1 MNKISPSNPG
11 ILSNNLEKGGM
22 DFLEAV
28 RKGGNDERAEGFPI
42 QNLQPLVKL
51 RLWTA
56 SFLHSTCQCSTSTS
70 YTTHCNVC
78 LTCSEFSLPV
88 QLVNCLAGKWSVA
101 LEASILEYC
110 WWVFCSIGWKAGKQ
124 GGRWING
131 WKQLCQG

>member
-56 SFLHSTCQCSTSTS
+56 SRPF
-70 YTTHCNVC
+70 YI
-78 LTCSEFSLPV
+78 
-88 QLVNCLAGKWSVA
+88 QLVNARPAQAIQPTAMCA
-101 LEASILEYC
+101 
-110 WWVFCSIGWKAGKQ
+110 
-124 GGRWING
+124 
-131 WKQLCQG
+131 